1 MSKAGGSA
9 TAIWLRSVQSLRA
22 LQAPGAAGLRVLR
35 SEQFGAEEE
44 GFQTMAVRIGFAGT
58 GGIAG
63 SHLINLVRIP
73 EAEVVALYDIDRERC
88 ELAMRRINGQQEQ
101 LARPGA
107 PEPRKLQAKIY
118 TDYKAM
124 LSEAGLNALYICVP
138 PFAHGELEFAAIDA
152 GVALFVEKPVA
163 LSLDLARQVAE
174 AIQQR
179 GLVSSSGYQ
188 TRYSEATDRARDLLA
203 GKTIGM
209 VLGFYLG
216 GVPGTPW
223 WRVQAQSGG
232 QLVEQATHTVDLMRY
247 LAGDVVRV
255 YGAGALRVLKEMPNY
270 DIFDV
275 ATTTLHFASGAI
287 GTVANTSIL
296 GAGTAA
302 GAPSGVHVLAQ
313 DFRLEVWGTTLK
325 VTTPGKTEEL
335 RYSSSPM
342 LAEDQA
348 FVEAV
353 ARRDPSRVRSP
364 YPDAAKT
371 LAVTLAAE
379 ESARTGQPVEVPAI

>member
-1 MSKAGGSA
+1 M
-9 TAIWLRSVQSLRA
+9 V
-22 LQAPGAAGLRVLR
+22 
-35 SEQFGAEEE
+35 
-44 GFQTMAVRIGFAGT
+44 VRIGFAGT

-101 LARPGA
+101 LVRPGA

-124 LSEAGLNALYICVP
+124 LGEAGLNALYICVP
-138 PFAHGELEFAAIDA
+138 PFAHGELELAAIDA

-174 AIQQR
+174 AIRKR

-247 LAGDVVRV
+247 LAGEVVRV
-255 YGAGALRVLKEMPNY
+255 YGAGALRVLKELPNY

-287 GTVANTSIL
+287 GNVANTSIL

-302 GAPSGVHVLAQ
+302 SAPSGVHVLAQ

-325 VTTPGKTEEL
+325 VVTPGKTEEL

-353 ARRDPSRVRSP
+353 ARRDPTRVRSP
-364 YPDAAKT
+364 YPDAAQT

-379 ESARTGQPVEVPAI
+379 ESARTGRPVEVPKI

>member
-1 MSKAGGSA
+1 
-9 TAIWLRSVQSLRA
+9 
-22 LQAPGAAGLRVLR
+22 
-35 SEQFGAEEE
+35 
-44 GFQTMAVRIGFAGT
+44 MAVRIGFAGT

-63 SHLINLVRIP
+63 AHLINLVRIP
-73 EAEVVALYDIDRERC
+73 DADVVALFDVDRGRC
-88 ELAMRRINGQQEQ
+88 EQAVRRINGQQDQ
-101 LARPGA
+101 LLRPGG

-118 TDYKAM
+118 ADYKTM
-124 LSEAGLNALYICVP
+124 LAEAGLHAVYVCVP
-138 PFAHGELEFAAIDA
+138 PFAHGNLELAAIDA

-174 AIQQR
+174 AIQKK

-188 TRYSEATDRARDLLA
+188 TRYSEATDKARELLA
-203 GKTIGM
+203 DTPIAM
-209 VLGFYLG
+209 ALGFYLG
-216 GVPGTPW
+216 GLPGTPW

-247 LAGDVVRV
+247 LGGDVARV
-255 YGAGALRVLKEMPNY
+255 YSAGALRAHKDTPNF

-287 GTVANTSIL
+287 GTIANTSIL
-296 GAGTAA
+296 GSGTAS
-302 GAPSGVHVLAQ
+302 GAPSGVHILTR
-313 DFRLEVWGTTLK
+313 DMRLEVWGTTLK
-325 VTTPGKTEEL
+325 VTTAGQTQEL
-335 RYSSSPM
+335 RWSSNTM

-353 ARRDPSRVRSP
+353 ARRDPARVRSP
-364 YPDAAKT
+364 YADAART

-379 ESARTGQPVEVPAI
+379 ESARTGKPVDVPKV